1 MSTHMHRRELIA
13 TATATLAVATPLVP
27 AAAAAALPATTLA
40 AQAPPRKRI
49 ACLSSTY
56 HTRSHSDNFI
66 TRFLE
71 GYWIHEKYYEPPFD
85 VASLWIDQIHPA
97 DIGNR
102 LAQAYGVKRT
112 ASIAEALTLGTGK
125 LAVDGVVLVCEHG
138 EFPHNEKNQQLYPR
152 YEYFEQVVK
161 VFKDSGRSCPVFVD
175 KHLSYDWKKA
185 RQMYDWSRELKFPFM
200 AGSSVPVTFRRPE
213 YDPAPNTEMES
224 ALSIGG
230 GWVADGGIFHI
241 LETLQAFTER
251 RKGGETGVRAVRL
264 LKDAEVWKAAQQGLW
279 RRDLLDAALA
289 RSIKPAP
296 KQKPE
301 EMKAALGIVEYRDGF
316 SASTLA
322 LSGVSEYIA
331 AVKPKGA
338 PAQATLCYI
347 PIENSNN
354 FSNLVHGITQMI
366 ATGKPSHP
374 VERTL
379 LVTGTL
385 AALMD
390 SGFQNGKRLETPELK
405 IAYKPPPKSWY
416 APGVGS

>member
-1 MSTHMHRRELIA
+1 MNTKMLRREFIA
-13 TATATLAVATPLVP
+13 TTAA
-27 AAAAAALPATTLA
+27 ATTLA
-40 AQAPPRKRI
+40 AQAPRRKRI

-56 HTRSHSDNFI
+56 HVRSHSDNFI

-97 DIGNR
+97 DIGQR
-102 LAQAYGVKRT
+102 LAQAYGVKRCS
-112 ASIAEALTLGTGK
+112 SIAEALTLGTGK
-125 LAVDGVVLVCEHG
+125 LAVDGVILVCEHG
-138 EFPHNEKNQQLYPR
+138 NFPHNEKNQQLYPR

-161 VFKDSGRSCPVFVD
+161 VFRDSGRSCPVFVD
-175 KHLSYDWKKA
+175 KHLSYDWKKG

-213 YDPAPNTEMES
+213 YDPALGTPMES

-230 GWVADGGIFHI
+230 GWIADGGIFHI
-241 LETLQAFTER
+241 LETLQAFAER

-264 LKDAEVWKAAQQGLW
+264 LKGDEVWKAAQQGLW

-289 RSIKPAP
+289 RSIKPKPAH
-296 KQKPE
+296 KPE
-301 EMKAALGIVEYRDGF
+301 EMRAVLGLVEYRDGF
-316 SASTLA
+316 TAAVLA
-322 LSGVSEYIA
+322 LNELSEYIA

-338 PAQATLCYI
+338 AAEATLCYI

-379 LVTGTL
+379 LVTGAL
-385 AALMD
+385 AALME
-390 SGFQNGKRLETPELK
+390 SGYQNGKRIETPELNV
-405 IAYKPPPKSWY
+405 AYKPPPKSWY
-416 APGVGS
+416 AAGVGS

>member
-1 MSTHMHRRELIA
+1 MSTNMLRREFLAA
-13 TATATLAVATPLVP
+13 TAAAS
-27 AAAAAALPATTLA
+27 AAAQTPR
-40 AQAPPRKRI
+40 RKRI

-56 HTRSHSDNFI
+56 HVRSHSDNFI

-71 GYWIHEKYYEPPFD
+71 GYWIGPEYHEPPFD

-97 DIGNR
+97 DIGDR
-102 LAQAYGVKRT
+102 LAQVYGVKRT
-112 ASIAEALTLGTGK
+112 TSIADALTLGTGK

-138 EFPHNEKNQQLYPR
+138 NFPHNEKQQQLYPR
-152 YEYFEQVVK
+152 YEYFEQVVN
-161 VFKDSGRSCPVFVD
+161 VFKSSGRTCPVFTD

-185 RQMYDWSRELKFPFM
+185 RRMYDWSRELKFPLM

-213 YDPAPNTEMES
+213 YDPAPGTEMES
-224 ALSIGG
+224 ALSVGG

-241 LETLQAFTER
+241 LETLQGFVER
-251 RKGGETGVRAVRL
+251 RKGGETGVRAVRM
-264 LKDAEVWKAAQQGLW
+264 LKGDEVWKAAQQGLW
-279 RRDLLDAALA
+279 RRDLLDACLA
-289 RSIKPAP
+289 RSVKPPPA
-296 KQKPE
+296 KKPE
-301 EMKAALGIVEYRDGF
+301 EMKSALGVVEYRDGF
-316 SASTLA
+316 TAAVLA
-322 LSGVSEYIA
+322 LDGLSEYIA

-354 FSNLVHGITQMI
+354 FSMLVHGITQMI

-379 LVTGTL
+379 LVTGAL

-390 SGFQNGKRLETPELK
+390 SGFQNGKRLETPELA
-405 IAYKPPPKSWY
+405 IGYKTPPKSWY
-416 APGVGS
+416 APGEGS